1 MCSTNS
7 SLHQINSNYPLVY
20 VTGEQ
25 IEASLLSHS
34 YEAMCVHRFIPRKN
48 KEIKEIFWNPKN
60 KIVSIV

>member
-1 MCSTNS
+1 
-7 SLHQINSNYPLVY
+7 

-60 KIVSIV
+60 KIVSIVWFNSHFSTPQAAEIGFNH